1 MPPNDQFDGVMDAI
15 DASYD
20 NEVNKLARKM
30 ETLEQKIKAGLDPE
44 LYQGLYDIF
53 ILSQWTNM
61 SQLQ

>member
-53 ILSQWTNM
+53 ILSQ
-61 SQLQ
+61 